1 MSKEFFSMRYKII
14 SGIILGLFFNLNN
27 SIAQKELLFST
38 AYEKPPVTTILL
50 HPLLTAK
57 FYQLNSHQL
66 FWFTPHIQSLDLRL
80 ALKNCIDSAVNAGL
94 SVNKYHYKEI
104 IAVIKNNYTEK
115 DSLEAMVTDKVFTDA
130 AIALCKDFYQGENI
144 SSWINY
150 DEVSSK
156 YSNADN
162 EYLLDRLITVQS
174 ADSLLQ
180 LLASLEP
187 LEKEYILLKK
197 ELREQLYKKTPLQ
210 VKQLAVSLNYFRW
223 VHHFRFDKCIVINI
237 ASATLRYYED
247 GSVKLKMKVVV
258 GKPTTK
264 SPRFAAYCNQLV
276 LYPYWNVPSSI
287 ALNELLPKFK
297 RNPSAI
303 DAMNMQVVDGNGKVV
318 DHYKMKWYRY
328 NKNYFPY
335 RFRQS
340 TGCDNSLGVIKFN
353 ITSPFSVYMHDTNNK
368 TAFLSAS
375 RFYSHG
381 CIRLEQPIELG
392 NLLLNNRLD
401 TTFLQSCYKEQLPV
415 PVDLLK
421 PIPVFVIYSMV
432 ETDSIDRVKYY
443 KDVYGL
449 LK

>member
-1 MSKEFFSMRYKII
+1 M
-14 SGIILGLFFNLNN
+14 
-27 SIAQKELLFST
+27 
-38 AYEKPPVTTILL
+38 
-50 HPLLTAK
+50 
-57 FYQLNSHQL
+57 
-66 FWFTPHIQSLDLRL
+66 
-80 ALKNCIDSAVNAGL
+80 L

-421 PIPVFVIYSMV
+421 PIPVFVIYSMA

-443 KDVYGL
+443 KDIYGL

>member
-1 MSKEFFSMRYKII
+1 MRYKII
-14 SGIILGLFFNLNN
+14 PGIILGLFFNLNN
-27 SIAQKELLFST
+27 SFAQKDFTLST
-38 AYEKPPVTTILL
+38 AYEKPPGTTIQL
-50 HPLLTAK
+50 HPLLTTK
-57 FYQLNSHQL
+57 FYQLNNHQL
-66 FWFTPHIQSLDLRL
+66 FWFTPRIQSLDLRR
-80 ALKNCIDSAVNAGL
+80 ALKTCIDSAVNTGL
-94 SVNKYHYKEI
+94 ALNKYHYNTI
-104 IAVIKNNYTEK
+104 IGAIENNYTEN
-115 DSLEAMVTDKVFTDA
+115 DSLEAMVADKVFTDA
-130 AIALCKDFYQGENI
+130 AIALCKDIYQGENI

-162 EYLLDRLITVQS
+162 EYLLGRLITVQS

-180 LLASLEP
+180 LMASLEP

-197 ELREQLYKKTPLQ
+197 ELKDQIYKKTPFQ
-210 VKQLAVSLNYFRW
+210 VKQLAGSLNYFRW
-223 VHHFRFDKCIVINI
+223 VHHFHFDKCIVINI

-247 GSVKLKMKVVV
+247 DSVKLKMKVVV

-297 RNPSAI
+297 RNPSVI

-318 DHYKMKWYRY
+318 DHYKMNWYRY

-421 PIPVFVIYSMV
+421 PIPVFVIYSMA
-432 ETDSIDRVKYY
+432 ETDSIDRVKFY
-443 KDVYGL
+443 KDIYGL

>member
-1 MSKEFFSMRYKII
+1 M
-14 SGIILGLFFNLNN
+14 
-27 SIAQKELLFST
+27 
-38 AYEKPPVTTILL
+38 
-50 HPLLTAK
+50 
-57 FYQLNSHQL
+57 
-66 FWFTPHIQSLDLRL
+66 
-80 ALKNCIDSAVNAGL
+80 
-94 SVNKYHYKEI
+94 
-104 IAVIKNNYTEK
+104 
-115 DSLEAMVTDKVFTDA
+115 DKVFTDA
-130 AIALCKDFYQGENI
+130 AIAICKDIYQGGNI
-144 SSWINY
+144 GSLISY

-156 YSNADN
+156 YSNVDD
-162 EYLLDRLITVQS
+162 EYLLSRLITVQS
-174 ADSLLQ
+174 GDSFLQ
-180 LLASLEP
+180 LMALLEP
-187 LEKEYILLKK
+187 KEKEYILMKNELKDHFN
-197 ELREQLYKKTPLQ
+197 EKTRFQ
-210 VKQLAVSLNYFRW
+210 IQQLANSFNYYRW
-223 VHHFRFDKCIVINI
+223 IHHFRFDKCIVINI
-237 ASATLRYYED
+237 ASATLRYYEYD
-247 GSVKLKMKVVV
+247 SVKLKMKVVV
-258 GKPTTK
+258 GKPATK
-264 SPRFAAYCNQLV
+264 TPRFAAYCNQLI

-318 DHYKMKWYRY
+318 NHYKLNWHSYSRY
-328 NKNYFPY
+328 YFPY

-421 PIPVFVIYSMV
+421 PIPVFVIYSMA
-432 ETDSIDRVKYY
+432 EIDSIDRVKYY
-443 KDVYGL
+443 KDIYGL

>member
-1 MSKEFFSMRYKII
+1 MRYKII
-14 SGIILGLFFNLNN
+14 SGIILGLFFNFNN
-27 SIAQKELLFST
+27 SFAQKDFLFST
-38 AYEKPPVTTILL
+38 AYEKSPVTTILL

-57 FYQLNSHQL
+57 FYQLNNHQL
-66 FWFTPHIQSLDLRL
+66 FWFTPRVQSLALRL
-80 ALKNCIDSAVNAGL
+80 ALKNWIDSAVNMGL
-94 SVNKYHYKEI
+94 TVNKYHYNKI
-104 IAVIKNNYTEK
+104 IEAIENNYTEN
-115 DSLEAMVTDKVFTDA
+115 DSLEAMVADKVFTDA
-130 AIALCKDFYQGENI
+130 AIALCKDIYQGENI

-162 EYLLDRLITVQS
+162 EYLLSHLIRVQS
-174 ADSLLQ
+174 ADSLFQ
-180 LLASLEP
+180 FMASLEP
-187 LEKEYILLKK
+187 LEKEYILLRN
-197 ELREQLYKKTPLQ
+197 ELKNKIYTKTTPEI
-210 VKQLAVSLNYFRW
+210 KQLISSLNYFRW
-223 VHHFRFDKCIVINI
+223 IHHFRFDKCIVINI
-237 ASATLRYYED
+237 PSATLRYYED
-247 GSVKLKMKVVV
+247 DSVKLKMKVVV
-258 GKPTTK
+258 GKPDTK
-264 SPRFAAYCNQLV
+264 SPRFAAYCNQLI

-287 ALNELLPKFK
+287 AVNELLPKLI
-297 RNPSAI
+297 RNPSVI
-303 DAMNMQVVDGNGKVV
+303 DAMNMQVIDGNGKVV
-318 DHYKMKWYRY
+318 DHYKMNWHNYS
-328 NKNYFPY
+328 KNYFPY

-353 ITSPFSVYMHDTNNK
+353 ITSPFSVYLHDTNNK
-368 TAFLSAS
+368 TAFLSGY

-421 PIPVFVIYSMV
+421 PIPVFVIYSTV

-443 KDVYGL
+443 KDVYKL

>member
-1 MSKEFFSMRYKII
+1 M
-14 SGIILGLFFNLNN
+14 
-27 SIAQKELLFST
+27 AQKELLFST
-38 AYEKPPVTTILL
+38 AYERPPVTTVLL

-57 FYQLNSHQL
+57 FYQLNSYHL
-66 FWFTPHIQSLDLRL
+66 FWFTPRIQSLDLRL

-94 SVNKYHYKEI
+94 SVNKYHYNEI

-115 DSLEAMVTDKVFTDA
+115 DSLEAMVVDKVFTDA
-130 AIALCKDFYQGENI
+130 AIAICKDIYQGGNI
-144 SSWINY
+144 GSLISY

-156 YSNADN
+156 YSNVDD
-162 EYLLDRLITVQS
+162 EYLLSRLITVQS
-174 ADSLLQ
+174 GDSFLQ
-180 LLASLEP
+180 LMALLEP
-187 LEKEYILLKK
+187 KEKEYILMKNELKDHFN
-197 ELREQLYKKTPLQ
+197 EKTRFQ
-210 VKQLAVSLNYFRW
+210 IQQLANSFNYYRW
-223 VHHFRFDKCIVINI
+223 IHHFRFDKCIVINI
-237 ASATLRYYED
+237 ASATLRYYEYD
-247 GSVKLKMKVVV
+247 SVKLKMKVVV
-258 GKPTTK
+258 GKPATK
-264 SPRFAAYCNQLV
+264 TPRFAAYCNQLI

-318 DHYKMKWYRY
+318 NHYKLNWHSYSRY
-328 NKNYFPY
+328 YFPY

-421 PIPVFVIYSMV
+421 PIPVFVIYSMA
-432 ETDSIDRVKYY
+432 EIDSIDRVKYY
-443 KDVYGL
+443 KDIYGL

>member
-1 MSKEFFSMRYKII
+1 MRYKII
-14 SGIILGLFFNLNN
+14 PGIILGLFFNLNN

-38 AYEKPPVTTILL
+38 AYKRPPVTTVLL

-57 FYQLNSHQL
+57 FYQLNSYHL
-66 FWFTPHIQSLDLRL
+66 FWFTPRIQSLDLRL

-94 SVNKYHYKEI
+94 SVNKYHYNEI

-115 DSLEAMVTDKVFTDA
+115 DSLEAMVVDKVFTDA
-130 AIALCKDFYQGENI
+130 AIALCKDIYQGDNI
-144 SSWINY
+144 SGWINY

-162 EYLLDRLITVQS
+162 EYLLSHLIRIQS
-174 ADSLLQ
+174 ADSLFQ
-180 LLASLEP
+180 FMTSLEP
-187 LEKEYILLKK
+187 LEKEYILLRN
-197 ELREQLYKKTPLQ
+197 ELKNKIYTKTTPEI
-210 VKQLAVSLNYFRW
+210 KQLISSLNYFRW
-223 VHHFRFDKCIVINI
+223 IHHFRFDKCIVINI
-237 ASATLRYYED
+237 PSATLRYYED
-247 GSVKLKMKVVV
+247 DSVKLKMKVVV
-258 GKPTTK
+258 GKPATK
-264 SPRFAAYCNQLV
+264 SPRFAAYCNQLI

-297 RNPSAI
+297 RNPSVI
-303 DAMNMQVVDGNGKVV
+303 DAMNMQVIDGNGKVV
-318 DHYKMKWYRY
+318 DHYKMNWHNYS
-328 NKNYFPY
+328 KNYFPY

-353 ITSPFSVYMHDTNNK
+353 ITSPFSVYLHDTNNK
-368 TAFLSAS
+368 TAFLSS
-375 RFYSHG
+375 YRFYSHG

-421 PIPVFVIYSMV
+421 PIPVFVIYSMA
-432 ETDSIDRVKYY
+432 EIDSIDRVKYY
-443 KDVYGL
+443 KDIYGL

>member
-1 MSKEFFSMRYKII
+1 M
-14 SGIILGLFFNLNN
+14 
-27 SIAQKELLFST
+27 
-38 AYEKPPVTTILL
+38 
-50 HPLLTAK
+50 
-57 FYQLNSHQL
+57 
-66 FWFTPHIQSLDLRL
+66 
-80 ALKNCIDSAVNAGL
+80 AG
-94 SVNKYHYKEI
+94 
-104 IAVIKNNYTEK
+104 
-115 DSLEAMVTDKVFTDA
+115 
-130 AIALCKDFYQGENI
+130 
-144 SSWINY
+144 
-150 DEVSSK
+150 
-156 YSNADN
+156 
-162 EYLLDRLITVQS
+162 
-174 ADSLLQ
+174 
-180 LLASLEP
+180 
-187 LEKEYILLKK
+187 
-197 ELREQLYKKTPLQ
+197 
-210 VKQLAVSLNYFRW
+210 SLNYFRW
-223 VHHFRFDKCIVINI
+223 IHHFRFDKSIVINI

-247 GSVKLKMKVVV
+247 DSVKLKMKVVV
-258 GKPTTK
+258 GKPATK
-264 SPRFAAYCNQLV
+264 SPRFAAYCNQLI

-297 RNPSAI
+297 RNPSVI
-303 DAMNMQVVDGNGKVV
+303 DAMNMQVIDGNGKVV
-318 DHYKMKWYRY
+318 DHYKMNWHRY

-368 TAFLSAS
+368 TAFLSGY

-415 PVDLLK
+415 PIDLLK
-421 PIPVFVIYSMV
+421 PIPVFVIYSMA